1 LALLALVGAWL
12 ALAAPCLV
20 LDLTNPERV
29 NPTNYSALFGRVQEL
44 KTWCAAQASMWRCN
58 AQDAQAVDAG
68 CRELIRRAIADQV
81 EDIASHLRTRELCWA
96 LAIRYLTL
104 WRQLHWVESLLAY
117 VEPDDRLIM
126 RAGQA
131 RARLADS
138 RMSGALAMDAE
149 LRHAI
154 AALSVTA
161 AAGARSGRQRGDR
174 AETGN
179 GPMSKQEARVT
190 ISRIQR
196 AIDDFRD
203 DRYAG
208 LLGAR
213 NQLLWTS
220 GATAV
225 GLYALLWLAIAARV
239 DAATVLAATA
249 FYLVGVIVGL
259 FNLLYAQA
267 GADSVV
273 DDYGLSAA
281 RLIVT
286 PRLAGMAAVLGVVI
300 ATMITATQVHET
312 RLVDSFDL
320 WGRPVNILTA
330 AVFAFSPDL
339 VMDRLRQRV
348 EDHKDDLH
356 RSRQSK
362 PHVA

>member
-1 LALLALVGAWL
+1 
-12 ALAAPCLV
+12 
-20 LDLTNPERV
+20 
-29 NPTNYSALFGRVQEL
+29 
-44 KTWCAAQASMWRCN
+44 
-58 AQDAQAVDAG
+58 
-68 CRELIRRAIADQV
+68 
-81 EDIASHLRTRELCWA
+81 
-96 LAIRYLTL
+96 LAIRYLIL
-104 WRQLHWVESLLAY
+104 WRQLHWAESLLAY

-126 RAGQA
+126 RAAQA

-138 RMSGALAMDAE
+138 KMSGALAMDAE
-149 LRHAI
+149 LRQAV
-154 AALSVTA
+154 AVLSGSIK
-161 AAGARSGRQRGDR
+161 AGASSARRHGDR
-174 AETGN
+174 ADVG
-179 GPMSKQEARVT
+179 GAPVSRPEARVT

-220 GATAV
+220 GATAA

-239 DAATVLAATA
+239 EPATLMAATA

-267 GADSVV
+267 GTDSVI

-286 PRLAGMAAVLGVVI
+286 PQLAGMAAVLGVVI

-312 RLVDSFDL
+312 RLADSFDL
-320 WGRPVNILTA
+320 WGRPVNLLTA
-330 AVFAFSPDL
+330 AVFAFSPGL
-339 VMDRLRQRV
+339 VMDRLKQRV
-348 EDHKDDLH
+348 DDYKDDLH
-356 RSRQSK
+356 RSRNSK